1 MLANSIITLYK
12 LCLHDIRIFP
22 KKGVITITQVQKV
35 FPFTC
40 TYVKLNCTCKNCFMV
55 LKSSSA
61 EPESSQYCA
70 GDSESIKELDL
81 VKQEYLAAWLLS

>member
-1 MLANSIITLYK
+1 MQN
-12 LCLHDIRIFP
+12 H
-22 KKGVITITQVQKV
+22 
-35 FPFTC
+35 
-40 TYVKLNCTCKNCFMV
+40 FMV

-81 VKQEYLAAWLLS
+81 VKQEYLAAWLLL